1 MKKYLVIYKPFLLFL
16 AKFFVSYLVL
26 ICIYQWYLNQFD
38 ASQNE
43 VDGFTQMVAQQSESI
58 LRFMNYNVSIKP
70 HLFEPSIRV
79 YIDQKA
85 IVRVVE
91 GCNALSVMI
100 LFVSFII
107 AFTGRFWQMLL
118 FIISGLLLIHV
129 LNVLRIALLVVG
141 LLEYKEYEM
150 LLHDIFFPLVI
161 YGVVFGLWVI
171 WVNKF
176 SNHAKNI
183 N

>member
-16 AKFFVSYLVL
+16 AKFFLSYLVL
-26 ICIYQWYLNQFD
+26 ISLYQLYLNQFD
-38 ASQNE
+38 TAQNE
-43 VDGFTQMVAQQSESI
+43 VDGFTQIVAQQTESI
-58 LRFMNYNVSIKP
+58 LRFMNYNVTIKP
-70 HLFEPSIRV
+70 HLFEPSIRI

-107 AFTGRFWQMLL
+107 AFTGKFWQMFLYI
-118 FIISGLLLIHV
+118 FSGLLLIHV

-141 LLEYKEYEM
+141 LLEYKEFEI

-176 SNHAKNI
+176 SNHAN
-183 N
+183 NS